1 MSHLGSRVSALL
13 DGRLAP
19 EEEER
24 CWSHVHACH
33 ACRDL
38 VEQEGWVK
46 TQLAQ
51 LSFGPAPAVPRLQ
64 VRAGGPLLGHAAR
77 CRPRSGRP
85 PFPTVRHRPRRGLV
99 AIGGGAASAC
109 VVGVLALGVAG
120 APRVDPRPPVT
131 DLSRPTGPASPAVT
145 GDDRAARGR
154 FTLPDAP
161 GRAPRGDPGE
171 DCSVSDEHRPDEQTP
186 DEQVTDQPLPG
197 AQDEEPTQP

>member
-24 CWSHVHACH
+24 CWNHVHACH

-38 VEQEGWVK
+38 VEEEGWVK

-51 LSFGPAPAVPRLQ
+51 LSCGTS
-64 VRAGGPLLGHAAR
+64 GGQQTSHDFKSSLIGRCSSTTGGAALAA
-77 CRPRSGRP
+77 P
-85 PFPTVRHRPRRGLV
+85 PFPTAGHRPRRGLV

-120 APRVDPRPPVT
+120 APRVEPRPPVT
-131 DLSRPTGPASPAVT
+131 DLTRPMGPVAPALNVEDRSTRGPVSPSRTPLAERLVAI
-145 GDDRAARGR
+145 REKI
-154 FTLPDAP
+154 AP
-161 GRAPRGDPGE
+161 
-171 DCSVSDEHRPDEQTP
+171 
-186 DEQVTDQPLPG
+186 
-197 AQDEEPTQP
+197 

>member
-19 EEEER
+19 DEEER

-51 LSFGPAPAVPRLQ
+51 LSFGPGQPSHDFKSALVGRCSAMQPGGHGLAAPE
-64 VRAGGPLLGHAAR
+64 
-77 CRPRSGRP
+77 
-85 PFPTVRHRPRRGLV
+85 FPTSRHRPRRGLV

-120 APRVDPRPPVT
+120 APRVEPRPPVT
-131 DLSRPTGPASPAVT
+131 DLSRPSVPASPAV
-145 GDDRAARGR
+145 DDRS
-154 FTLPDAP
+154 T
-161 GRAPRGDPGE
+161 RAPVPPSR
-171 DCSVSDEHRPDEQTP
+171 TP
-186 DEQVTDQPLPG
+186 LAERLVAIREKIAP
-197 AQDEEPTQP
+197 